1 MPDANATASGGWEP
15 GRLGLRGDGRGRWV
29 GGIRVCR
36 FWAGQRRNR
45 GEGGTAGGA
54 WAVGSIGQKREQLT
68 GIPV

>member
-1 MPDANATASGGWEP
+1 MRMRLRVVAGSLGGWDSGGEE
-15 GRLGLRGDGRGRWV
+15 GRGRWV